1 MENTLKELIKDASAI
16 DEIQLAEI
24 SGKLWEIGSLEEIK
38 ENTSQELFY
47 LHVAVNMIGNWKGE
61 GWWCI
66 ICEHADLV
74 PYIPETLE
82 KLNLPELK
90 DAFESIVK
98 LFPEYTVF
106 KSDDALYY
114 DICNFLQSA
123 SLKVTDERLNSITKD
138 KRREMVKQ
146 VRQNVDKLDTLT
158 LPIWV
163 EDAECNGWKT
173 VAEYIS
179 SNLK

>member
-1 MENTLKELIKDASAI
+1 MLTLKEMFKDASAI
-16 DEIQLAEI
+16 DEMQLAEI

-38 ENTSQELFY
+38 VNTSPELFY

-66 ICEHADLV
+66 ICEQADLV

-82 KLNLPELK
+82 RLKLPEIK
-90 DAFESIVK
+90 DAFESIIK
-98 LFPEYTVF
+98 IFPEYTVF

-123 SLKVTDERLNSITKD
+123 SLKVTDERLNSISKD

-146 VRQNVDKLDTLT
+146 VRQNVDRLEMLT
-158 LPIWV
+158 LPIWG

-173 VAEYIS
+173 VLEYIAEK
-179 SNLK
+179 LR